1 MGNSPTEHNVVVPS
15 RSDRRNVTTIQARGV
30 SPVRSTPSGYPAFLA
45 PRHGGYGSQRKS
57 TGHYSSQRIST
68 GVVSSG
74 GHGSSP
80 RSSTSTRPV
89 PTATVSRLQDS
100 RHVGYSSSGDLQV
113 RVGVMR
119 DVDVKRRS
127 ASGVPDAFDA
137 SCHYFQMLME
147 LNLHRTID
155 TFQAFFGAL
164 TEPGREVNVRSA
176 VLVFSDPLLFPTPEG
191 IHSFRSCSRCKAQN
205 EDHPMSAGC
214 TCQSSTDA

>member
-1 MGNSPTEHNVVVPS
+1 MVPS
-15 RSDRRNVTTIQARGV
+15 RSDRRNVTTNQARGV
-30 SPVRSTPSGYPAFLA
+30 SPVKSTPSGYPALLV

-57 TGHYSSQRIST
+57 TGHDSSQRIST

-100 RHVGYSSSGDLQV
+100 RQA
-113 RVGVMR
+113 RVGAMK

-155 TFQAFFGAL
+155 PFQAFFGAL

-176 VLVFSDPLLFPTPEG
+176 VLVFSDPLLFPT
-191 IHSFRSCSRCKAQN
+191 A
-205 EDHPMSAGC
+205 
-214 TCQSSTDA
+214 STASEVQG